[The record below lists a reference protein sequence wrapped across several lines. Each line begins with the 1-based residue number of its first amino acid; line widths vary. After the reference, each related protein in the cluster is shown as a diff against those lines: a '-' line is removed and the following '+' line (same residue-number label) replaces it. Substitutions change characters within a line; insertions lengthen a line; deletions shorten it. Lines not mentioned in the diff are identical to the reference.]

1 VNQKAIH
8 VGCPCCNNKRLFD
21 LSPDTKGEMEI
32 KCPWCGKVISIS
44 VQNEE
49 VYAEQMMFKAIS

>member
-1 VNQKAIH
+1 MNQKAIH

-32 KCPWCGKVISIS
+32 KCPRCGKVISIS
-44 VQNEE
+44 VQNT
-49 VYAEQMMFKAIS
+49 VRS